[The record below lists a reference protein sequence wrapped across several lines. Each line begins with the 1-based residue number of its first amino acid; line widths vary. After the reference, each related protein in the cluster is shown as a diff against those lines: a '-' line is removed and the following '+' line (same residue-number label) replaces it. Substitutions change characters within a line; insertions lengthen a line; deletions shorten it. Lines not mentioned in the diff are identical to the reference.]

1 MKSVYEIRTERG
13 LTQAA
18 LGRAAGVSQATVC
31 QIERGKR
38 MPTIK
43 TARRLAA
50 VLGIPWTEL
59 YEDQGEQ
66 PSAGK

>member
-1 MKSVYEIRTERG
+1 MKHIQEKRKERG

-38 MPTIK
+38 MPTVQ

-59 YEDQGEQ
+59 FDDQGEQ
-66 PSAGK
+66 SAGK